1 MTLNKAQFTQFV
13 ENYVSQI
20 VEGLDVEQLAVVATD
35 SLVREYETYTEEFI
49 VGEIEELYGEE
60 FAQELLE
67 SVTDVD
73 QLATIAFDLLVR
85 EYETYTEEQIVG
97 EIEELYGEEF
107 AQELLESVT
116 EVSQS

>member
-1 MTLNKAQFTQFV
+1 MTLNKAQLV

-20 VEGLDVEQLAVVATD
+20 VEGLDVESLETMVTD
-35 SLVREYETYTEEFI
+35 LLVREYETYTEEFI

-67 SVTDVD
+67 SVT
-73 QLATIAFDLLVR
+73 
-85 EYETYTEEQIVG
+85 
-97 EIEELYGEEF
+97 
-107 AQELLESVT
+107 